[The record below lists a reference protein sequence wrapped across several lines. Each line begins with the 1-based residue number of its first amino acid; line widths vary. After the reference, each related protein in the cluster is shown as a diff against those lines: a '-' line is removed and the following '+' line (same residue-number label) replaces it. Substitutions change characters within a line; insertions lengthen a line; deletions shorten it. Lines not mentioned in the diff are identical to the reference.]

1 MSLPTAKQR
10 RRSNLW
16 GGLILVAA
24 GMWMVA
30 EGVNVH
36 RSGVYTSRHRTMEW
50 WQEIPVGV
58 GAILVGGLLAWDKKL
73 LPK

>member
-1 MSLPTAKQR
+1 LIAV
-10 RRSNLW
+10 
-16 GGLILVAA
+16 GL
-24 GMWMVA
+24 WMVA

-36 RSGVYTSRHRTMEW
+36 RSGLYTSRHRTMEW